1 MGLSRRPIWFD
12 CAFFSLFLV
21 LFLVLLFVLFFASAP
36 IKSYKKSN
44 LWVSSFY
51 FLDFSRAFSGAFSR
65 ALYIYVRMC
74 AHIETYGNI
83 S

>member
-1 MGLSRRPIWFD
+1 
-12 CAFFSLFLV
+12 
-21 LFLVLLFVLFFASAP
+21 
-36 IKSYKKSN
+36 